1 MICPITSRKRRQ
13 DTAHERIRT
22 YITGLDDR
30 MEGGVPAKYLTLIC
44 GRAGTMKSSIA
55 YSMLFNNAKKQKRRG
70 IYVTLEQTRVSL
82 LEHMIKLGMDPR
94 SLTDSGIVV
103 IDMTR
108 LRKESA
114 GKTSSGEVNWV
125 DSILTTVQ
133 SYKNKYACDIFVL
146 DSLAALYSL
155 TTFKN
160 PRSDIFHFFEKL
172 RELDMTTFIISEMLD
187 PEKQLF
193 GLFGVEDFLA
203 DGILHLELEK
213 DGKQVNLYLS
223 VVKMRKT
230 DHDRTYFPLLFDGDK
245 FEIITD

>member
-1 MICPITSRKRRQ
+1 MT
-13 DTAHERIRT
+13 EGRIKT
-22 YITGLDDR
+22 FVKGLDER
-30 MEGGVPAKYLTLIC
+30 MEGGVPEKYLTLIC
-44 GRAGTMKSSIA
+44 GRAGTMKSTLT
-55 YSMLFNNAKKQKRRG
+55 YSMLFNNAKKTKRRG

-94 SLTDSGIVV
+94 TLTDSGIVV

-108 LRKESA
+108 LRKESSS
-114 GKTSSGEVNWV
+114 KTSSGEVNWV

-133 SYKNKYACDIFVL
+133 SYRNKYACDIFVL

-155 TTFKN
+155 SNFKN

-172 RELDMTTFIISEMLD
+172 RELDMTSFIISEMLD
-187 PEKQLF
+187 PDKQLF
-193 GLFGVEDFLA
+193 GMFGVEDFLA
-203 DGILHLELEK
+203 DGIIHLELEREH
-213 DGKQVNLYLS
+213 KQVNLFLS

-230 DHDRTYFPLLFDGDK
+230 HHDRTYFPILFEETG

>member
-1 MICPITSRKRRQ
+1 MV
-13 DTAHERIRT
+13 DERIKT
-22 YITGLDDR
+22 YIKGLDER
-30 MEGGVPAKYLTLIC
+30 MEGGVPSKYLTLVC
-44 GRAGTMKSSIA
+44 GRAGTMKSSLT
-55 YSMLFNNAKKQKRRG
+55 YSILYNNAKKLKRRG

-103 IDMTR
+103 IDLTR

-114 GKTSSGEVNWV
+114 TKTTAGEVNWV
-125 DSILTTVQ
+125 DSILTTVE
-133 SYKNKYACDIFVL
+133 SYKNKYACDVFVL

-160 PRSDIFHFFEKL
+160 PRSDIFHFFERL

-187 PEKQLF
+187 PDKQIF

-203 DGILHLELEK
+203 DGIMHLELEK
-213 DGKQVNLYLS
+213 DGKQVNLYLG

-230 DHDRTYFPLLFDGDK
+230 NHDRTYFPLLFDNDQ

>member
-1 MICPITSRKRRQ
+1 MAEGRVKTHIV
-13 DTAHERIRT
+13 
-22 YITGLDDR
+22 GLDER
-30 MEGGVPAKYLTLIC
+30 MEGGVPSKYLTLFC
-44 GRAGTMKSSIA
+44 GRAGTMKSSLT
-55 YSMLFNNAKKQKRRG
+55 YSILFNNALKQKRRG

-108 LRKESA
+108 LRKESQA
-114 GKTSSGEVNWV
+114 KTASGDVNWV

-133 SYKNKYACDIFVL
+133 SYKNKYGCDVFVL

-155 TTFKN
+155 TEFKN
-160 PRSDIFHFFEKL
+160 PRSDVFHFFEKL

-187 PEKQLF
+187 PDKQVF
-193 GLFGVEDFLA
+193 GLYGVEDFLA
-203 DGILHLELEK
+203 DGIIHLELER

-230 DHDRTYFPLLFDGDK
+230 DHERTYFPLMFDGK
-245 FEIITD
+245 SFEIITD